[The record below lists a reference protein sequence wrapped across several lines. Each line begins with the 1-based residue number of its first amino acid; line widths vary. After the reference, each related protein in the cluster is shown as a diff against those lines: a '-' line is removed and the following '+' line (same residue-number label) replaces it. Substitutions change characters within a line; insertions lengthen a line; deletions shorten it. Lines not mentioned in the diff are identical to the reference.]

1 MCQVSFRDLYVDD
14 GQADP
19 RQIRGRPRLVR
30 GLYAPAGAQPRVPRN
45 GRVQG
50 AESADSDPRIF
61 TFSTADIPRP
71 YRPGASRLPPFRLH
85 QPDC

>member
-1 MCQVSFRDLYVDD
+1 MDRYQLSTTNSEIPLYALVHATHVDW
-14 GQADP
+14 QADP
-19 RQIRGRPRLVR
+19 RPIRGRPRLVR

-61 TFSTADIPRP
+61 TFSTADIPGP
-71 YRPGASRLPPFRLH
+71 YVR
-85 QPDC
+85 Q